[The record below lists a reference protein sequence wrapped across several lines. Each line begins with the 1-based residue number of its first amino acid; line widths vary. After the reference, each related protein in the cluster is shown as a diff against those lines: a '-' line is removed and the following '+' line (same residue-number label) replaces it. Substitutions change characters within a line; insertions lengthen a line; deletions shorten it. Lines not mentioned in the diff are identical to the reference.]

1 MPNGELYANP
11 GVYYIGDEPPEP
23 HPMVWDNKSSVE
35 YALNT
40 LREQAKSL
48 GVEDWLG
55 VVVRRVCSE
64 FSTADPVAE
73 FASEIEKW
81 AAEQ

>member
-1 MPNGELYANP
+1 
-11 GVYYIGDEPPEP
+11 
-23 HPMVWDNKSSVE
+23 
-35 YALNT
+35 
-40 LREQAKSL
+40 
-48 GVEDWLG
+48 
-55 VVVRRVCSE
+55 VVRRVCSE